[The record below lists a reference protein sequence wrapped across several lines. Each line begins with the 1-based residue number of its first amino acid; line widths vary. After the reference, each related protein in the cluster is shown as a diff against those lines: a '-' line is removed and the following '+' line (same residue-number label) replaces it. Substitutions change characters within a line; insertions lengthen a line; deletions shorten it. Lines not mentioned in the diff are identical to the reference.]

1 MTDVRIER
9 LLGLISEISKYCTH
23 TGNKVGKKLLQKI
36 IYLLQRKGL
45 NLGYNFSIHYYG
57 PYSSQL
63 EYDVYRLE
71 IHGLVN
77 VENNGYTHKIT
88 PAQNIVDNLKLAEVM
103 EDKNRDLIK
112 KLCSF
117 SARDLELIATVDY
130 IINQMRINKID
141 KENQKVVIEKVI
153 KLKGNKYSE
162 QQIMEAITFLKQQEF
177 INGVDK
183 IKKGKLQPLSK

>member
-9 LLGLISEISKYCTH
+9 LLGLISEISKYCTE
-23 TGNKVGKKLLQKI
+23 TGNKVGKKLLQKV
-36 IYLLQRKGL
+36 IYLVQRKGL

-71 IHGLVN
+71 IQGLIN
-77 VENNGYTHKIT
+77 VENDGYTHKIT
-88 PAQNIVDNLKLAEVM
+88 PAENIGDSLKSAGVL
-103 EDKNRDLIK
+103 EDKNKDLIK

-141 KENQKVVIEKVI
+141 EENQKAIIEKVI
-153 KLKGNKYSE
+153 RLKGNKYSE
-162 QQIMEAITFLKQQEF
+162 QQIRKAIAFLKQQGF
-177 INGVDK
+177 IMA
-183 IKKGKLQPLSK
+183 